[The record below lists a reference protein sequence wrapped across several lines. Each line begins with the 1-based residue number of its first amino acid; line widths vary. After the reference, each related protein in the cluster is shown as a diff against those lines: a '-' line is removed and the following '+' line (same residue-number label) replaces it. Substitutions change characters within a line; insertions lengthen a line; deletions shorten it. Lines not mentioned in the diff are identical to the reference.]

1 MRFYAQDNKNVPI
14 QSDMSSRRRWVYAA
28 LACALG
34 VSGVRADDGGNC
46 PEIKPLTNPLTGA
59 GRTPALTPDSP
70 IRIQADRAQSLGE
83 ELMIFTGHVELKRG
97 ELHVDAD
104 ELRYDKTKNTLD
116 ASGNTRLRNDA
127 GDEFLAP
134 RLRYWLDTE
143 SGVSDTAGFRLGRNN
158 ARGNAGLVNFHDGSR
173 LEMQEARYTTCPPG
187 QDDWFLRA
195 DRIELDKDS
204 ATGRARDVVLEF
216 MQVPV
221 FYFPYFSFP
230 LSDERQSGF
239 LVPRFGYGNKLGF
252 VAATPYY
259 LNLAPNYDATITP
272 RYMSRRGLQLQG
284 EFRYLGPGSSGL
296 ADVEYLP
303 NDDQTGSYR
312 AAGHLSFTQ
321 YLSPYWQAGTE
332 LQWASDINYFIDLG
346 DTTRVT
352 SRTHLPRIAQL
363 NYGDANWRFGARAA
377 GYQTL
382 DTSIPIG
389 DRPYRQ
395 LPQLTLSGNFP
406 GAPGGLHYQLDSEW
420 TYFDRSTGI
429 TGSRLDLQPAVS
441 LPLRT
446 SYSFFIP
453 KLGVR
458 YTAYDLSGAAEKN
471 PSRSLPIA
479 SLDSGLVFERRGLP
493 WGGATYTQTLEPR
506 LFYVRIPHKEQDTLP
521 VFDTALPD
529 FSFYN
534 LFRENRFIGGDRV
547 GDTDQATLAITSRLL
562 DEASGVER
570 LRASLGEVFYFNDR
584 RVNLPAGSIEQS
596 RSSTVGELQTRLAP
610 AWYLRSGL
618 EWDNTEHTTAS
629 GSAYL
634 HYRPAKDRILNFGY
648 RYSRDLQEQVDIS
661 GHWPLATGWTAL
673 ARWNYS
679 LPDERTLQTYAGLSY
694 TTCCWA
700 VRVGTQRRILPDGS
714 TDNSILFE
722 IELTGLAKLSKLSVS
737 PLDQGRFIF
746 E

>member
-1 MRFYAQDNKNVPI
+1 MRFYAQDNKSVPTRP
-14 QSDMSSRRRWVYAA
+14 DMSPRKRWLYAT
-28 LACALG
+28 LVCALG
-34 VSGVRADDGGNC
+34 VTGVRADDGRSC
-46 PEIKPLTNPLTGA
+46 PEIKPPATPPAGA
-59 GRTPALTPDSP
+59 ARKPAPDAP
-70 IRIQADRAQSLGE
+70 IRIQADRAVSQGE
-83 ELMIFTGHVELKRG
+83 ELMIFTGHVELRRG

-104 ELRYDKTKNTLD
+104 ELRYDKTRNTLE

-134 RLRYWLDTE
+134 RLHYWLDTE
-143 SGVSDTAGFRLGRNN
+143 SGASDTAGFRLGRNN
-158 ARGNAGLVNFHDGSR
+158 ARGNAGQVNFRDGNR

-187 QDDWFLRA
+187 QDDWFLKA
-195 DRIELDKDS
+195 GRIELEKDG

-230 LSDERQSGF
+230 LSDARQSGF

-252 VAATPYY
+252 VAAAPYY
-259 LNLAPNYDATITP
+259 LNLAPNYDATLTP

-284 EFRYLGPGSSGL
+284 EFRFLGPGSSGL
-296 ADVEYLP
+296 AEAEYLP
-303 NDDQTGSYR
+303 NDDQTGNYR
-312 AAGHLSFTQ
+312 AAGHLSFSQ

-346 DTTRVT
+346 DTTRIT

-382 DTSIPIG
+382 DATIPIN

-395 LPQLTLSGNFP
+395 LPQLTLSGYFP

-420 TYFDRSTGI
+420 VYFDRSTGL
-429 TGSRLDLQPAVS
+429 TGSRLDLQPMVS

-453 KLGVR
+453 KLGLR
-458 YTAYDLSGAAEKN
+458 YTAYDLSGAAEEN

-479 SLDSGLVFERRGLP
+479 SLDSGLIFERRGLL
-493 WGGATYTQTLEPR
+493 WGGAAHTQTLEPR
-506 LFYVRIPHKEQDTLP
+506 LFYVRIPHEDQDSLP

-547 GDTDQATLAITSRLL
+547 GDANQATLALTSRVLN
-562 DEASGVER
+562 EASGAER
-570 LRASLGEVFYFNDR
+570 LRVSLGEVFYFSDR
-584 RVNLPAGSIEQS
+584 QVNLPAGRVEPS
-596 RSSTVGELQTRLAP
+596 RSNTVGEVQTLLAP
-610 AWYLRSGL
+610 AWYLRGGL
-618 EWDNTEHTTAS
+618 EWDNTEHATAR

-634 HYRPAKDRILNFGY
+634 HYRPAKDKILNLGY
-648 RYSRDLQEQVDIS
+648 RYDRDLQEQVDIS
-661 GHWPLATGWTAL
+661 GHWPLATGWTGQ

-694 TTCCWA
+694 STCCWA
-700 VRVGTQRRILPDGS
+700 VRVGAQRRILPDGS

-722 IELTGLAKLSKLSVS
+722 IELTGLAKLGKPSES
-737 PLDQGRFIF
+737 PLAQGRFIF